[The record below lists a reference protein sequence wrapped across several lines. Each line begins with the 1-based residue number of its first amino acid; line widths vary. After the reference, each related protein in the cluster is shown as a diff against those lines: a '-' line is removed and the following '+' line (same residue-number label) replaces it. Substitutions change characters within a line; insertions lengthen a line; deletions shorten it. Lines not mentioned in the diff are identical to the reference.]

1 MNQSLFYYLNN
12 LAGKSV
18 YFDNLVVFCAEYL
31 AYFLVAVFLLLLFFS
46 KKDRVSKLKILIFS
60 GLSVLLARGIITE
73 IIRYFYHHPRP
84 FVNNAV
90 HQLIFNET
98 SGSFPSGHAAFFFAL
113 AMAITLG
120 HLVSKRTLSV
130 SIIFFLGA
138 ILIGLARVI
147 AGVHWPL
154 DILGGAIIGIFSAW
168 IIYQFLNLDKKL
180 ISCILK
186 SAH

>member
-12 LAGKSV
+12 LAGKSAV
-18 YFDNLVVFCAEYL
+18 FDPFVVFCAEYL

-46 KKDRVSKLKILIFS
+46 KKDRISKLKILIFS

-73 IIRYFYHHPRP
+73 IIRYFYYYPRP

-113 AMAITLG
+113 ATAIMFATEW
-120 HLVSKRTLSV
+120 RTLSRWRTWGLV
-130 SIIFFLGA
+130 FFLGA
-138 ILIGLARVI
+138 ILMGFARII
-147 AGVHWPL
+147 AGIHWPM
-154 DILGGAIIGIFSAW
+154 DILGGAVIGIISSVLVAKF
-168 IIYQFLNLDKKL
+168 FKKF
-180 ISCILK
+180 
-186 SAH
+186 